1 MWEGKQAQLQSD
13 EFKQKELLI
22 KEWNATADA
31 RNWLSTL
38 KQQQQQQQQ
47 NYAQAGMLR
56 ASFARLDGGSK
67 WLCGFLKEQEDKLH
81 RAEKYLQEHS
91 PLMPMFEQSQSII
104 TGLKSALDAQTRI
117 GTYNAHLERLAAQQ
131 PVKVKERTDKETAL
145 TRKEQENHALQ
156 HEINLRNKQLETMD
170 RPALQDKKNK
180 LDAGRENLLQAL
192 SALSLLAET
201 ERTLNEAKENEKA
214 LNAKVEACQK
224 QYVLLQTA
232 FDSRKT
238 SYDDIRT
245 LYDKQKEAVEE
256 WAKEARSRLAVGDT
270 CPVCGQEIKSLC
282 KDEDFQSVLAPIRTS
297 LETKEKEYKETEQ
310 ALNNNRTESKTYG
323 TLAENARQSTARALR
338 SYNLARTDAQAKCAQ
353 CNGVGLSTTTG
364 DALKKL
370 LEENK
375 LEADKLNEK
384 LTEVQKLSTQII
396 TLQRQKDECQKT
408 WTLRAKPSTLP
419 TEC

>member
-47 NYAQAGMLR
+47 NHAQAGILR

-91 PLMPMFEQSQSII
+91 PLLPMFEQSQSII

-117 GTYNAHLERLAAQQ
+117 GTYNAYLERLAAQQ
-131 PVKVKERTDKETAL
+131 PVKVKERTDKEAAL
-145 TRKEQENHALQ
+145 TRKEQENHTLQ
-156 HEINLRNKQLETMD
+156 NEINLRNKQLETMD

-232 FDSRKT
+232 FDSKKT

-297 LETKEKEYKETEQ
+297 LETKEKEYKEAEQ

-338 SYNLARTDAQAKCAQ
+338 SYNLA
-353 CNGVGLSTTTG
+353 
-364 DALKKL
+364 
-370 LEENK
+370 
-375 LEADKLNEK
+375 
-384 LTEVQKLSTQII
+384 
-396 TLQRQKDECQKT
+396 
-408 WTLRAKPSTLP
+408 PY
-419 TEC
+419 

>member
-1 MWEGKQAQLQSD
+1 M
-13 EFKQKELLI
+13 
-22 KEWNATADA
+22 
-31 RNWLSTL
+31 
-38 KQQQQQQQQ
+38 
-47 NYAQAGMLR
+47 
-56 ASFARLDGGSK
+56 
-67 WLCGFLKEQEDKLH
+67 
-81 RAEKYLQEHS
+81 QEHS
-91 PLMPMFEQSQSII
+91 PLLPMFEQSQSII

-131 PVKVKERTDKETAL
+131 PVKVKERTDKEAAL
-145 TRKEQENHALQ
+145 TRKEQENHTLQ
-156 HEINLRNKQLETMD
+156 NEINLRNKQLETMD

-256 WAKEARSRLAVGDT
+256 WAKETRSRLVVGDT

-310 ALNNNRTESKTYG
+310 ALNNNRTESNTYG

-338 SYNLARTDAQAKCAQ
+338 SYNLAHTDAQAKCAQ

-364 DALKKL
+364 ETLKKL

-384 LTEVQKLSTQII
+384 LTEVQKLSAQII
-396 TLQRQKDECQKT
+396 ALQRQKDECQKHVDAARQAFNSADRVLNELKNSIVNYKSLT
-408 WTLRAKPSTLP
+408 ANEKENIRATMDRVTPHILWEGWN
-419 TEC
+419 TEWKNSPPLLY

>member
-1 MWEGKQAQLQSD
+1 
-13 EFKQKELLI
+13 
-22 KEWNATADA
+22 
-31 RNWLSTL
+31 
-38 KQQQQQQQQ
+38 
-47 NYAQAGMLR
+47 
-56 ASFARLDGGSK
+56 
-67 WLCGFLKEQEDKLH
+67 
-81 RAEKYLQEHS
+81 
-91 PLMPMFEQSQSII
+91 MFEQSQSII

-131 PVKVKERTDKETAL
+131 PVKVKERTDKEAAL

-156 HEINLRNKQLETMD
+156 NEINLRNKQLETMD

-232 FDSRKT
+232 FDSKKT

-256 WAKEARSRLAVGDT
+256 WAKETRSRLVVGDT

-297 LETKEKEYKETEQ
+297 LETKEKEYKEAEQ

-353 CNGVGLSTTTG
+353 CNGIGLSTTTG
-364 DALKKL
+364 ETLKKL

-384 LTEVQKLSTQII
+384 LTEVQKLSAQII
-396 TLQRQKDECQKT
+396 TLQRQKDECQNM
-408 WTLRAKPSTLP
+408 WTLHAKPSTLP

>member
-91 PLMPMFEQSQSII
+91 PLLPMFEQSQSII

-131 PVKVKERTDKETAL
+131 PVKVKERTDKEAAL
-145 TRKEQENHALQ
+145 TRKEQENHTLQ
-156 HEINLRNKQLETMD
+156 NEINLRNKQLETMD

-245 LYDKQKEAVEE
+245 
-256 WAKEARSRLAVGDT
+256 
-270 CPVCGQEIKSLC
+270 
-282 KDEDFQSVLAPIRTS
+282 
-297 LETKEKEYKETEQ
+297 
-310 ALNNNRTESKTYG
+310 
-323 TLAENARQSTARALR
+323 
-338 SYNLARTDAQAKCAQ
+338 
-353 CNGVGLSTTTG
+353 STTS
-364 DALKKL
+364 K
-370 LEENK
+370 
-375 LEADKLNEK
+375 
-384 LTEVQKLSTQII
+384 
-396 TLQRQKDECQKT
+396 R
-408 WTLRAKPSTLP
+408 KP
-419 TEC
+419 